1 MTGASAGHAGQA
13 GRAGHDRWDARLYD
27 DAFAFIWERGS
38 DLLELLA
45 PRAGERIV
53 DLGCGTGHLT
63 QAIAVSGADVLGIDR
78 SPEMIAQ
85 ARRNYP
91 DLRFAV
97 GDARDLR
104 LDEPVD
110 AVFSNAVLHW
120 ISEPERV
127 VAALSGALVPGGRLV
142 LEMGGKG
149 NVAAIVAAL
158 EAALEAHGFPARAQD
173 NPWYF
178 PSIGEYATILERHGL
193 ETRLAVLFDR
203 PTPLDGG
210 EDGLRRWLE
219 MFAGSFLA
227 RVPSE
232 RRGEIAEDVA
242 ARLRPAMLRDGVWV
256 ADYRRLRVVAVRQV
270 TAR

>member
-1 MTGASAGHAGQA
+1 MTGASAAGHAGQA
-13 GRAGHDRWDARLYD
+13 GRDGWNARLYD
-27 DAFAFIWERGS
+27 DAFTFIWERGA

-63 QAIAVSGADVLGIDR
+63 RAIAASGADVLGIDA
-78 SPEMIAQ
+78 SPEMVDQ

-104 LDEPVD
+104 LDAPVD

-120 ISEPERV
+120 VPEPDR
-127 VAALSGALVPGGRLV
+127 VAASLGRALVPGGRLV
-142 LEMGGKG
+142 LEMGGRG
-149 NVAAIVAAL
+149 NVAAIVAAV
-158 EAALEAHGFPARAQD
+158 EAALAARAYPARPQD

-178 PSIGEYATILERHGL
+178 PSVGAYATILERHGL
-193 ETRLAVLFDR
+193 ETRLALLFDR

-219 MFAGSFLA
+219 MFAGSFLV
-227 RVPSE
+227 RVPPDQH
-232 RRGEIAEDVA
+232 GAIVEDVA
-242 ARLRPAMLRDGVWV
+242 RRLRPGLFRDGIWV
-256 ADYRRLRVVAVRQV
+256 ADYRRLRLVAVKG
-270 TAR
+270 